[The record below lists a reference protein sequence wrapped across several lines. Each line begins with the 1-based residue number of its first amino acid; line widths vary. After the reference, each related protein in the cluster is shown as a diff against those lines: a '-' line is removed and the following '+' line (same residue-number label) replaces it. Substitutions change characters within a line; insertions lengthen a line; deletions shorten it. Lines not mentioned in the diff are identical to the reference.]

1 MKKRKII
8 NQNCL
13 RNDIEDRIHS
23 LGIKTIVITEFHTF
37 KKLEERL
44 NVLSRHDDVNLKK

>member
-1 MKKRKII
+1 MNKRKII

-13 RNDIEDRIHS
+13 RNGIEDRIHS
-23 LGIKTIVITEFHTF
+23 PGIKTIIITEFRMF

-44 NVLSRHDDVNLKK
+44 NILSRHDYVN